1 MSRDLLLIAL
11 SLLTWGVGEGM
22 FFYIQPLYLEALGAS
37 PQGIGNI
44 IGAVGLAMT
53 VAHIPAGFL
62 ADRLGRRPLMWAA
75 WLVGLSA
82 AWVMAL
88 AASLPLFVAGLLLYS
103 GTAFVASPMN
113 SYVTAAR
120 GRMSVG
126 RALTIVSASYNV
138 GAIVGPALGGWIGEQ
153 YGFQRV
159 YLFSAGVFVVSTLII
174 LLIRAQPVDRPAQ
187 QAEPSR
193 FSLDRRYL
201 AYLGIVFLATLATY
215 LPQPLSPNYLQSVH
229 ALTVAQIGQLGSIA
243 SLGIVVLSLTLGHL
257 PARLGFL
264 LGQATVAMFALALWQ
279 GTGMPVFIVGYFLVG
294 GYRVARLLAAAQ
306 TRQLVHVANMGLAY
320 GILEAVAASATIL
333 APPLAGYLYTRQPT
347 LMYTL
352 AMGLIGASL
361 LVGAAFAPQSAG
373 SSGKPTA
380 PESPKPGEE
389 AII

>member
-37 PQGIGNI
+37 PQVIGNI

-75 WLVGLSA
+75 WLLALGA

-88 AASLPLFVAGLLLYS
+88 ASSLPLFVAGLLFYS

-138 GAIVGPALGGWIGEQ
+138 GVIIGPALGGWIGQ
-153 YGFQRV
+153 QHDFQRV
-159 YLFSAGVFVVSTLII
+159 YLLSASIFVLSTLII
-174 LLIRAQPVDRPAQ
+174 LFIRSQPVDRPAQ
-187 QAEPSR
+187 QAEPIR

-201 AYLGIVFLATLATY
+201 AYLGIVFLAMFATY
-215 LPQPLSPNYLQSVH
+215 LPQPLSPNYLKSVH
-229 ALTVAQIGQLGSIA
+229 LLTVAQIGQLGSIA

-320 GILEAVAASATIL
+320 GIIEAIAASATIL
-333 APPLAGYLYTRQPT
+333 APPLAGYLYTQQPT

-352 AMGLIGASL
+352 AIGLIGASL
-361 LVGAAFAPQSAG
+361 LVGAVFAPQSAG
-373 SSGKPTA
+373 SSGRRIWTCL
-380 PESPKPGEE
+380 SYF
-389 AII
+389 

>member
-1 MSRDLLLIAL
+1 MSRDLTLIAL
-11 SLLTWGVGEGM
+11 SLLTWGGGEGL
-22 FFYIQPLYLEALGAS
+22 FLYIQPLYLEALGAS

-44 IGAVGLAMT
+44 IGAVGMTMT

-75 WLVGLSA
+75 WLLALIA

-88 AASLPLFVAGLLLYS
+88 ASSLPLFVAGLLFYS

-126 RALTIVSASYNV
+126 RALTIVAASYNV

-159 YLFSAGVFVVSTLII
+159 YLLSASVFVVSTLII
-174 LLIRAQPVDRPAQ
+174 LLIRSQPVDRHAR

-201 AYLGIVFLATLATY
+201 AYLGIVFLAMFATY

-229 ALTVAQIGQLGSIA
+229 SLTVAQIGQLGSIA

-264 LGQATVAMFALALWQ
+264 LGQATVAVFALALWQ
-279 GTGMPVFIVGYFLVG
+279 GTGMPAFIVGYSLVG
-294 GYRVARLLAAAQ
+294 GYRVARSLAAAQ
-306 TRQLVHVANMGLAY
+306 TRQLVPVANMGLAY
-320 GILEAVAASATIL
+320 GIMEAIAAAATIL
-333 APPLAGYLYTRQPT
+333 APPLAGYLYTQQPT

-352 AMGLIGASL
+352 AIGLIGGSL
-361 LVGAAFAPQSAG
+361 LVGAVFAPQSAG
-373 SSGKPTA
+373 SAGKLAA
-380 PESPKPGEE
+380 P
-389 AII
+389 

>member
-11 SLLTWGVGEGM
+11 SLLTWGVGEGL
-22 FFYIQPLYLEALGAS
+22 FLYIQPLYLGALGAS

-44 IGAVGLAMT
+44 IGAVGMVMT

-75 WLVGLSA
+75 WLLALVA

-88 AASLPLFVAGLLLYS
+88 ASSLPLFVAGLLFYS

-126 RALTIVSASYNV
+126 RALTIVAASYNV

-159 YLFSAGVFVVSTLII
+159 YLLSASVFVVSTLII
-174 LLIRAQPVDRPAQ
+174 LLIRSQPVDRHAQ

-201 AYLGIVFLATLATY
+201 AYLGIVFLAMFATY
-215 LPQPLSPNYLQSVH
+215 LPQPLSPNYLRSVH
-229 ALTVAQIGQLGSIA
+229 SLTVAQIGQLGSIA

-264 LGQATVAMFALALWQ
+264 LGQATVAVFALALWQ
-279 GTGMPVFIVGYFLVG
+279 GTGMPVFIVGYSLVG

-306 TRQLVHVANMGLAY
+306 TRQLVPVANMGLAY
-320 GILEAVAASATIL
+320 GILEAIAASATIL
-333 APPLAGYLYTRQPT
+333 APPLAGYLYTQQPT

-352 AMGLIGASL
+352 AIGLIGGSL
-361 LVGAAFAPQSAG
+361 LVGAVFAPQSAG
-373 SSGKPTA
+373 SAGKLAA
-380 PESPKPGEE
+380 P
-389 AII
+389 